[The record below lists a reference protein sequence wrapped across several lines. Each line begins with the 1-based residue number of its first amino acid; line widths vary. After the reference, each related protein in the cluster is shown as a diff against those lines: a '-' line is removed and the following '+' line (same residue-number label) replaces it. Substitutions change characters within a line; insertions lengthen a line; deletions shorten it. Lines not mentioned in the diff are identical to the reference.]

1 MSIYN
6 SQASLHNISDETQ
19 MIGSLMIPVSS
30 FVNIWD
36 TKSVNVS
43 QVVWDNFNTI
53 KDNHNEMYILL
64 RDGYIQMMHDG
75 LYLTFKQSLSVLND
89 MYSQIEKNVEVTKL
103 LSTGVKTDSLKED
116 DGRQIVTPSPIGIG
130 WNVYFTGYDD
140 DADQF
145 AIYQQNPFAP
155 SGRGDGRPFLVE
167 VAGEEADPTIEE
179 FSFVEP
185 LHVHDGEINW
195 GPDGYWDYKDRF
207 SIGIRFTATE
217 VTVTPGTGN
226 CNLVSVVT
234 GQPVLESSGFEI
246 IIPAAG
252 DGYFSVDLAAACP
265 IRNTKRTGYWDV
277 DEETG
282 TISASTNMGGAMF
295 DLYTFAPQDAWLMKN
310 IATANY
316 RHIMEP
322 DVYRTELIHPS
333 WKVIM
338 SVTKLTPGV
347 GWLTGWFTCFR
358 KNVQ

>member
-1 MSIYN
+1 MSIVN
-6 SQASLHNISDETQ
+6 SKAYLVNRTGNTFELVDFVIPANGSILFWDTQTQPVNQTAFNNLEKVSANNGDIRELIEDGYVAIAHDSLELTSEQFMSLI
-19 MIGSLMIPVSS
+19 SLM
-30 FVNIWD
+30 
-36 TKSVNVS
+36 
-43 QVVWDNFNTI
+43 
-53 KDNHNEMYILL
+53 
-64 RDGYIQMMHDG
+64 
-75 LYLTFKQSLSVLND
+75 
-89 MYSQIEKNVEVTKL
+89 MYSYKESQNLTTL
-103 LSTGVKTDSLKED
+103 MSTALKTDSLKED
-116 DGRQIVTPSPIGIG
+116 DGRQIVTPSPIGVG
-130 WNVYFTGYDD
+130 WNVYFTGCDD
-140 DADQF
+140 DADKF

-167 VAGEEADPTIEE
+167 VAGEEEDPTIEE

-207 SIGIRFTATE
+207 SIGIRFSATE

-234 GQPVLESSGFEI
+234 GQPVLESSGLEI

-252 DGYFSVDLAAACP
+252 DGYFSADLDTACP
-265 IRNTKRTGYWDV
+265 IRNTKRTGYWTVNEDSGV
-277 DEETG
+277 IT
-282 TISASTNMGGAMF
+282 ASTSPGEAMF

-333 WKVIM
+333 WKIIM
-338 SVTKLTPGV
+338 SVTKITPGM